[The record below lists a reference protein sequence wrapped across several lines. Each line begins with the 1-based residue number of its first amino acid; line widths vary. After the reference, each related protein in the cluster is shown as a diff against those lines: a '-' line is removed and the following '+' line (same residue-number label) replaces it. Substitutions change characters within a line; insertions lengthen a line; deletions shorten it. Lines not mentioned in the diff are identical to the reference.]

1 MGLEGVKA
9 RCLECGKMVSDD
21 LVRTEQGLANRHLHE
36 VEVFVVQGLL
46 KPGEILT
53 KVSGLTPESYLV
65 EASKL
70 DAELIVGRIEA
81 KYKIPLPRGLLVRIV
96 EEILRLVREI
106 AIEQEAADRKK
117 AKRASLEDELRSKLK
132 KAPGKKAKAKAADEP
147 LT

>member
-1 MGLEGVKA
+1 
-9 RCLECGKMVSDD
+9 MVSDD
-21 LVRTEQGLANRHLHE
+21 LVRTEQGLANRHPHE

-53 KVSGLTPESYLV
+53 KVSGLTPESYLM

-81 KYKIPLPRGLLVRIV
+81 KYKIPLPHGLVVRIV
-96 EEILRLVREI
+96 EEILRLLREI
-106 AIEQEAADRKK
+106 AIEQESADRKK
-117 AKRASLEDELRSKLK
+117 AKRPPLQEAPALLRK
-132 KAPGKKAKAKAADEP
+132 KAAGKKRKVLDEP

>member
-21 LVRTEQGLANRHLHE
+21 LVRTEQGLANRHPHE

-81 KYKIPLPRGLLVRIV
+81 KYKIPLPHGLFIRIV
-96 EEILRLVREI
+96 EEVLRLVREI

-117 AKRASLEDELRSKLK
+117 AKRASLEQELRGKLK
-132 KAPGKKAKAKAADEP
+132 KAPDKKVKAKVADEP